1 VLLDAAGA
9 SSCGSDDARETG
21 RRDPGAMS
29 VALSS
34 GWIAGISVAAVLA
47 LVLEVAALVS
57 AVRNVDLTGAE
68 RTMWIIVVV
77 LFPILGPVVYFTVRR
92 SW

>member
-1 VLLDAAGA
+1 
-9 SSCGSDDARETG
+9 
-21 RRDPGAMS
+21 MS
-29 VALSS
+29 LALSS

-77 LFPILGPVVYFTVRR
+77 LFPILGPVVYFSVRR
-92 SW
+92 DW